1 MQVVHKRL
9 PDSYKEHDGS
19 GMETVLAGRYE
30 VRTVMLQNYTL
41 QPGERKVLAYV
52 EADSAILVYAH
63 MAVSTPY
70 AILKTIIDDQI
81 NSGSPYALNN
91 YGFTCPYSDICVA
104 KYDTANNIYTV
115 VFRPRWPIEMR
126 TGAVEMEN
134 PTASTA
140 TVMNAFAFLQVRGL
154 KKIMVA
160 H

>member
-1 MQVVHKRL
+1 MAGMLAL
-9 PDSYKEHDGS
+9 P
-19 GMETVLAGRYE
+19 GRYE

-81 NSGSPYALNN
+81 NSGSPYSLNN
-91 YGFTCPYSDICVA
+91 YGLTCPYSDICVA
-104 KYDTANNIYTV
+104 KYDTTNNIYTV

-140 TVMNAFAFLQVRGL
+140 TVLNAFAFLQVRGL